1 MAILVVGSVAFDS
14 IKTPFGQADDVVGG
28 AATYFSIAASQF
40 TDVNLVGVVGEDFTE
55 EHRSIFSGR
64 RIDLSGL
71 QTSEGKTFRWGG
83 DYSFDLNDRQTLF
96 TDLNVFESFS
106 PTLPPEFRHPDI
118 VFLANIHPSLQMNVL
133 DQVDSKR
140 LVALDT
146 MNFWIEGTPNEL
158 REVLRRVDILLIND
172 AEARQISGEFSLVR
186 AANVINEMGPQTVVI
201 KRGEYGV
208 LLHNDKEFFAAPGY
222 PLESVFDPT
231 GAGDTFAGGFLG
243 YLAQR
248 ANFDDTAL
256 RQAIIFGST
265 LGSFCVEAFGT
276 RRLQELTND
285 EILRRYRDFKLLT
298 HFEDLP
304 PTIS

>member
-40 TDVNLVGVVGEDFTE
+40 TDVNLVAVVGEDFTE
-55 EHRSIFSGR
+55 EHRSIFDGR
-64 RIDLSGL
+64 RINLSGL
-71 QTSEGKTFRWGG
+71 QTAAGKTFRWGG
-83 DYSFDLNDRQTLF
+83 EYSFDLNDRETLF
-96 TDLNVFESFS
+96 TELNVFESFS
-106 PTLPPEFRHPDI
+106 PTLPLEFRHPDI
-118 VFLANIHPSLQMNVL
+118 VFLANIHPDLQLNVL
-133 DQVDSKR
+133 EQVDSKR

-186 AANVINEMGPQTVVI
+186 AANVINEMGPKIVVI

-208 LLHNDKEFFAAPGY
+208 LLHNGEELFAAPGY

-243 YLAQR
+243 SLAQR
-248 ANFDDTAL
+248 ANLDDTAL

-304 PTIS
+304 ASIS